1 MLRTAIQAFI
11 FDLDGTIVDTE
22 LLWADAMF
30 AYLKDCGCDC
40 DRHNILE
47 IVYGRSWLDIHR
59 EITAAFPAVSDESSA
74 AMARTLSIYHKRL
87 CENADNVVI
96 ESSAELLKKL
106 AAEYPVIVVSGSPHD
121 DVVHNLKIAGVLD
134 SVRFVLGAEDYSDG
148 KPSPSGF
155 LKGAAMLG
163 IPPAA
168 CLVFEDSRAG
178 VTAAKAAGMMC
189 VALAR
194 ENAHAQDVSH
204 ADLVVADLAEFDIG
218 RFASAAL

>member
-1 MLRTAIQAFI
+1 MPASAIQAFI

-30 AYLKDCGCDC
+30 AYLQDRGCGCD
-40 DRHNILE
+40 RRGILE

-59 EITAAFPAVSDESSA
+59 DITAAFPSVAGESA
-74 AMARTLSIYHKRL
+74 AEMARELSIYHKRL
-87 CENADNVVI
+87 CENADDVVI
-96 ESSAELLKKL
+96 ESSVKLLREL
-106 AAEYPVIVVSGSPHD
+106 AAHYPVIVVSGSPRD
-121 DVVHNLKIAGVLD
+121 DVIHNLKLAGVLD
-134 SVRFVLGAEDYSDG
+134 CVRFVLGAEDYPEG

-155 LKGAAMLG
+155 LKGAALLG
-163 IPPAA
+163 VPPAA

-204 ADLVVADLAEFDIG
+204 ADLVVADLAEFDI
-218 RFASAAL
+218 RRLPPKT